1 MTHPAFT
8 SFNSNGF
15 WVGKFETG
23 YDGATST
30 EGAQSD
36 TVNTSKI
43 VIKPNVYSWRGITL
57 GKSFKN
63 SYDYMRSLDSHMM
76 KNTEWGAVAYL
87 QHSKYGSA
95 TKMMFNNNNAF
106 ITGYASTVQP
116 TLGANTNSQ
125 SIEGNRN
132 ESTSLG
138 VDGTYTVN
146 YKNTKSQV
154 ASTTG
159 NYTGVYDMSG
169 GNFEY
174 VMGYTTGAASGS
186 DSSGITSLYPNFF
199 TDSTYTKYWDKYTS
213 TALTNYNNRILGDAT
228 GEMGPFGFDNPN
240 PAGNTVHISSWYK
253 SSVIAL
259 MSSRPWFLR
268 GSYYGHGVNAG
279 IFAGNANIG
288 DAQWHYGYRI
298 VLNPSK

>member
-1 MTHPAFT
+1 MG
-8 SFNSNGF
+8 NNEIINVGIGF
-15 WVGKFETG
+15 ATG
-23 YDGATST
+23 RNNFKSVLYSYMYHLDES
-30 EGAQSD
+30 EMLKD
-36 TVNTSKI
+36 RN
-43 VIKPNVYSWRGITL
+43 IKLHLFV
-57 GKSFKN
+57 
-63 SYDYMRSLDSHMM
+63 SYDL
-76 KNTEWGAVAYL
+76 
-87 QHSKYGSA
+87 
-95 TKMMFNNNNAF
+95 
-106 ITGYASTVQP
+106 
-116 TLGANTNSQ
+116 
-125 SIEGNRN
+125 
-132 ESTSLG
+132 
-138 VDGTYTVN
+138 N

-159 NYTGVYDMSG
+159 NYTGIYDMSG
-169 GNFEY
+169 GNFEC

-240 PAGNTVHISSWYK
+240 PASSWYK